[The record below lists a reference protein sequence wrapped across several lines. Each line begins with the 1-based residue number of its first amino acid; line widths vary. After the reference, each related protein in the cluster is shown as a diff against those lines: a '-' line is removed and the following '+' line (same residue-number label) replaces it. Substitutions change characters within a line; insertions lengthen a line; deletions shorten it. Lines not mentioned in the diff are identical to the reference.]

1 MMLKTEPSTIR
12 MFLFMGGLLIF
23 LIWELLAPYR
33 HVTVSKLKRWIINLA
48 FTGFNNIILSLLF
61 AATITQAC
69 QYVSVNR
76 LGILNSIE
84 VPYWQ
89 KILIT
94 ILILDFMLYIWHLL
108 NHVVPFFWD
117 LHRVHHCDLNM
128 DVSTATRFHI
138 GELAISKVITICL
151 ILFLGVDLYGLFLFE
166 TLVIMATQFHHSSLK
181 IPVWFEK
188 IFWILFVPPSMHRI
202 HHSVVI
208 KERDSNYGIILSVW
222 DRILGTLLTD
232 IDQTEIRI
240 GVGRYQK
247 QEKLNF
253 HHLLIMPLT
262 RRVR

>member
-1 MMLKTEPSTIR
+1 MLKTEPSTIR
-12 MFLFMGGLLIF
+12 MFLFVGGLLTF
-23 LIWELLAPYR
+23 LIWELLSPYR
-33 HVTVSKLKRWIINLA
+33 PGTISKLKRWIINLA

-61 AATITQAC
+61 AAATVQAC

-84 VPYWQ
+84 MPHWQ
-89 KILIT
+89 KTLLT
-94 ILILDFMLYIWHLL
+94 IIILDFMLYIWHLL
-108 NHVVPFFWD
+108 NHVVPFLWD

-151 ILFLGVDLYGLFLFE
+151 ILFLGVDVYGLFLFE

-181 IPVWFEK
+181 ISVWIENF
-188 IFWILFVPPSMHRI
+188 FWILFVPPSMHRI

-208 KERDSNYGIILSVW
+208 KERDSNYGIIFSLW

-240 GVGRYQK
+240 GVGSYQR

-253 HHLLIMPLT
+253 HHLLMMPLT

>member
-1 MMLKTEPSTIR
+1 MLKTEAAFIR
-12 MFLFMGGLLIF
+12 LSLFIGGLLIF
-23 LIWELLAPYR
+23 LTWELLAPYR

-48 FTGFNNIILSLLF
+48 LTGFNNIILALLF
-61 AATITQAC
+61 AATVTQVC
-69 QYVSVNR
+69 QYVSINR
-76 LGILNSIE
+76 IGILNSIE
-84 VPYWQ
+84 MPFWQ
-89 KILIT
+89 KTLIT
-94 ILILDFMLYIWHLL
+94 ILILDFTLYIWHLL

-138 GELAISKVITICL
+138 GELAISKVITISL

-166 TLVIMATQFHHSSLK
+166 TLVLMTTQFHHSSIR
-181 IPVWFEK
+181 IPKWFEK
-188 IFWILFVPPSMHRI
+188 IYWLLFVPPSMHRI

-208 KERDSNYGIILSVW
+208 KERDSNYGVIFSVW

-232 IDQTEIRI
+232 IDQSGIRI

-247 QEKLNF
+247 QEELNF

-262 RRVR
+262 PRIR